1 MLALPLKA
9 KVPAHW
15 IKCGL
20 VAALLVDAA
29 QAQDYG
35 ARLGTVQRGGRVTYE
50 SRGPG
55 VLFDALDPAIRK
67 WYVPQELYVEYRWKQ
82 WEYANYARENY
93 QRYVSTAL
101 EGDYFYDAYGNFLT
115 RGWLV
120 YDWRQENPQPFGSA
134 VQKTYRF
141 TNWFNSL
148 VIASDHKG
156 EHHYAI
162 TVGNEI
168 RTTLTPMT
176 FSKPRFNGLQIDY
189 AADKYQATLLM
200 SRISQPNAI
209 LIQSLG
215 GPSGTQVEQRTNN
228 TNLFGGRLQVQ
239 VGDFVK
245 VGGTLVNAHHSQT
258 LRQAINGDIFKGQL
272 TEALNFTP
280 VTMIEIRIRDDSPE
294 DGKGGGALFAS
305 DLLVYDLAGNETRAS
320 AIGFR
325 PLIEGG
331 LQRSGFLAADGLE
344 EILVR
349 YDLADAGYI
358 GVDPTEIT
366 RIAVELVVANDYLIE
381 VASDNQVNA
390 DDDIV
395 FLPVARARGN
405 VHDGSNQ
412 RVLALDY
419 GLPTA
424 NQIAG
429 FTFELTDLGGFA
441 GYAEIAVN
449 NRYRQFPNPNRK
461 RHHTTGD
468 EALAW
473 FANLSRTPYP
483 FFFLVEAFGVDPT
496 YQTSIV
502 TAGEEGRLDYG
513 NPFELYE
520 FVEDNDDQDRH
531 PDWRRKGWGPGDREI
546 FPGWDE
552 NNDFISDFNQND
564 NEDSPNL
571 IPDYEEPFLRYYAD
585 RPEFLYGMDMN
596 HNGTID
602 RFENDE
608 EADLPYRRDRE
619 GYNAFGGAHLLPGVR
634 LMVGRVDMR
643 RLAAAERSEA
653 LYGVLTCDRDFNR
666 WGRVRLFQDLRKVRD
681 NIADPLL
688 QWRQQPNTRG
698 ALYRVE
704 DPLAA
709 RNTVVGAWWFGWEQR
724 PFAGLRL
731 EHKAKWQFHRQL
743 DGRID
748 LELRGLRE
756 TASFLGVINK
766 AEYRLSAGGLTLM
779 PRWKSE
785 FSRGRPVLAGTP
797 VRLELDELLML
808 VFRFPLM
815 RRSTVAAGVEYE
827 IFSQLQNPT
836 PPGAEDSFRGL
847 TTTAQLINFS
857 DYLGYRLTTTLGF
870 ELTRTRFEGRRSELT
885 TRSFIAIYSGVE
897 R

>member
-1 MLALPLKA
+1 MFVLPLKTRELA
-9 KVPAHW
+9 QL
-15 IKCGL
+15 IKYS
-20 VAALLVDAA
+20 LLVVLLVNAA

-50 SRGPG
+50 PRGPG
-55 VLFDALDPAIRK
+55 VIFDALDPAVRK
-67 WYVPQELYVEYRWKQ
+67 WYVPQELYAEYRWNQ
-82 WEYANYARENY
+82 WEYSNYARENY
-93 QRYVSTAL
+93 QRYVFTAL
-101 EGDYFYDAYGNFLT
+101 EGDYFYDVYGNLLT
-115 RGWLV
+115 QGWLL

-134 VQKTYRF
+134 VHKTYHF
-141 TNWFNSL
+141 SNWFNNL
-148 VIASDHKG
+148 AIASDHKG

-162 TVGNEI
+162 TVGNYI

-176 FSKPRFNGLQIDY
+176 FSNPVFNGLQIDY
-189 AADKYQATLLM
+189 AADKYHATLLM
-200 SRISQPNAI
+200 SRISEPNSTFTAR
-209 LIQSLG
+209 
-215 GPSGTQVEQRTNN
+215 GTQAAQRTNN
-228 TNLFGGRLQVQ
+228 TNLFGGRLEAQ

-258 LRQAINGDIFKGQL
+258 QRQAVNGDIFKGQL

-305 DLLVYDLAGNETRAS
+305 DLLVYDLEGNETRAS
-320 AIGFR
+320 EIGFR
-325 PLIEGG
+325 PLVEGG
-331 LQRSGFLAADGLE
+331 LQRQGFLAADGLE

-390 DDDIV
+390 DDEIV
-395 FLPVARARGN
+395 FLPVAQARGN

-412 RVLALDY
+412 RVLAFDY

-429 FTFELTDLGGFA
+429 FTFELTDLAGFA
-441 GYAEIAVN
+441 GYAEIVVN

-461 RHHTTGD
+461 RHHTAGD

-473 FANLSRTPYP
+473 FANLSSTPYP
-483 FFFLVEAFGVDPT
+483 YFFLLEAFSVDPT
-496 YQTSIV
+496 YQTSMM
-502 TAGEEGRLDYG
+502 TAGKEGGILDYG
-513 NPFELYE
+513 NDFERYE
-520 FVEDNDDQDRH
+520 FVADNDDQDRR
-531 PDWRRKGWGPGDREI
+531 PDWQRKGWGPGDREI

-571 IPDYEEPFLRYYAD
+571 IPDYEEPFLRYYSD
-585 RPEFLYGMDMN
+585 RPEFLYGLDMN

-634 LMVGRVDMR
+634 LMLGRMDMR
-643 RLAAAERSEA
+643 RLAAAERNEA
-653 LYGVLTCDRDFNR
+653 LYGVLTFDRDFNR

-681 NIADPLL
+681 NIADPIL
-688 QWRQQPNTRG
+688 QWRQRPNTRG
-698 ALYRVE
+698 ALYGVE

-709 RNTVVGAWWFGWEQR
+709 RNTVLNTSWFGWEQR

-748 LELRGLRE
+748 LELRGLRQQ
-756 TASFLGVINK
+756 ASFLGVINK
-766 AEYRLSAGGLTLM
+766 AEYRLSAGRWTLI

-785 FSRGRPVLAGTP
+785 FSRRRPVLAGTP
-797 VRLELDELLML
+797 ARLELDELLIL

-847 TTTAQLINFS
+847 TTTTQLINVS

-870 ELTRTRFEGRRSELT
+870 ELTRTSFENRRSELT
-885 TRSFIAIYSGVE
+885 TRSFITIYSGVE

>member
-1 MLALPLKA
+1 MLVLPLKTRELA
-9 KVPAHW
+9 QL
-15 IKCGL
+15 IKYS
-20 VAALLVDAA
+20 LLVVLLVNAA

-35 ARLGTVQRGGRVTYE
+35 ARLGTIQRGGRVTYE
-50 SRGPG
+50 PRGPG
-55 VLFDALDPAIRK
+55 VLFDALDPAVRK
-67 WYVPQELYVEYRWKQ
+67 WYVPQELYAEYRWNQ
-82 WEYANYARENY
+82 WEYSNYARENY
-93 QRYVSTAL
+93 QRYVFTAL
-101 EGDYFYDAYGNFLT
+101 EGYYFYDVYGNLLT
-115 RGWLV
+115 RGWLI

-134 VQKTYRF
+134 VNKTYNFR
-141 TNWFNSL
+141 NWFSNL

-162 TVGNEI
+162 TVGDYI

-176 FSKPRFNGLQIDY
+176 FSKAVFNGLQIDY

-200 SRISQPNAI
+200 SRISAPNATFTAR
-209 LIQSLG
+209 
-215 GPSGTQVEQRTNN
+215 GTQADQRTNN
-228 TNLFGGRLQVQ
+228 TNLFGGRLEVQ

-258 LRQAINGDIFKGQL
+258 QRQAVNGDIFKGQL

-280 VTMIEIRIRDDSPE
+280 VTTIEIRIRDDSPE

-305 DLLVYDLAGNETRAS
+305 DLLVYDLEGNETRAS
-320 AIGFR
+320 EIGFR

-331 LQRSGFLAADGLE
+331 LQRQGFLAADGLE

-349 YDLADAGYI
+349 YDLADAGYV

-390 DDDIV
+390 DDAIV
-395 FLPVARARGN
+395 FLPVAQARGN
-405 VHDGSNQ
+405 VQDGSNQ
-412 RVLALDY
+412 RVLAFDY

-429 FTFELTDLGGFA
+429 FTFELTDLAGLA
-441 GYAEIAVN
+441 GYAEIVVN

-473 FANLSRTPYP
+473 FANLSSTPYP
-483 FFFLVEAFGVDPT
+483 YFFLFEAFSIDPT
-496 YQTSIV
+496 YQTSMM
-502 TAGEEGRLDYG
+502 TASKEGGLDYG
-513 NPFELYE
+513 NHFELYE
-520 FVEDNDDQDRH
+520 FVDDNDDQDRR
-531 PDWRRKGWGPGDREI
+531 PDWQRKDWAPGDRYI

-571 IPDYEEPFLRYYAD
+571 IPDYEEPFLRYYSD
-585 RPEFLYGMDMN
+585 RPEFLYGLDMN

-634 LMVGRVDMR
+634 LMLGRMDMR
-643 RLAAAERSEA
+643 RLADAERNQA
-653 LYGVLTCDRDFNR
+653 LYGVLTLDRDFNR

-681 NIADPLL
+681 NIADPVL

-698 ALYRVE
+698 ALYAVE

-709 RNTVVGAWWFGWEQR
+709 RNTVLNTSWFGWEQR

-748 LELRGLRE
+748 LELKGLRE

-766 AEYRLSAGGLTLM
+766 AEYRLSAGRWILM

-785 FSRGRPVLAGTP
+785 FSRRRPVLAGMPT
-797 VRLELDELLML
+797 RLELDELLML
-808 VFRFPLM
+808 VLRFPLM
-815 RRSTVAAGVEYE
+815 RRSTVETGVEYE

-847 TTTAQLINFS
+847 TTTAQLTNTS

-870 ELTRTRFEGRRSELT
+870 ELTRTSFEGRRSELT
-885 TRSFIAIYSGVE
+885 TRSFITIYAGVE

>member
-1 MLALPLKA
+1 MLVLPLKT
-9 KVPAHW
+9 KGPARLTKYSAL
-15 IKCGL
+15 IL
-20 VAALLVDAA
+20 LLAAPLLDAA

-35 ARLGTVQRGGRVTYE
+35 ARLGTVQRGGRVSYE
-50 SRGPG
+50 PQGPG
-55 VLFDALDPAIRK
+55 VLFDALDPSIRK
-67 WYVPQELYVEYRWKQ
+67 WYVPQELYTEFRWKQ
-82 WEYANYARENY
+82 WEYSNYARENY
-93 QRYVSTAL
+93 QRYVPTAR
-101 EGDYFYDAYGNFLT
+101 EGSYFYDAYGNFLT
-115 RGWLV
+115 RGWPI

-134 VQKTYRF
+134 VQKTG
-141 TNWFNSL
+141 WFGSFFNNL
-148 VIASDHKG
+148 VVASDHKG
-156 EHHYAI
+156 EYHYAI
-162 TVGNEI
+162 TVGNRI

-176 FSKPRFNGLQIDY
+176 FSKPNFNGLQIDY
-189 AADKYQATLLM
+189 ASDKYQATLLM
-200 SRISQPNAI
+200 SRISQPDVISNVF
-209 LIQSLG
+209 
-215 GPSGTQVEQRTNN
+215 GTQLEQRTNA
-228 TNLFGGRLQVQ
+228 TNLFGGRVQVQ

-258 LRQAINGDIFKGQL
+258 LRQAVNGDIFKGQL

-280 VTMIEIRIRDDSPE
+280 VTMIELRIRDDSPE

-320 AIGFR
+320 EIGFR

-331 LQRSGFLAADGLE
+331 LQRHGFLAADGLE
-344 EILVR
+344 EILLR

-390 DDDIV
+390 DDNIV

-412 RVLALDY
+412 RVLAFDY

-441 GYAEIAVN
+441 GYAEIDIN
-449 NRYRQFPNPNRK
+449 SRYRQFPNPNRK
-461 RHHTTGD
+461 RHHATGD

-473 FANLSRTPYP
+473 LANLSSTPYP
-483 FFFLVEAFGVDPT
+483 FFFFAEAFSVDPT
-496 YQTSIV
+496 YQTSMI
-502 TAGEEGRLDYG
+502 TAEKEGTLDYG
-513 NPFELYE
+513 NNFALYE
-520 FVEDNDDQDRH
+520 FVDDNDDQDRR
-531 PDWRRKGWGPGDREI
+531 PDWRRKGWGPGDPDV

-564 NEDSPNL
+564 NEFRPDF
-571 IPDYEEPFLRYYAD
+571 IPDYEEPFLRFYSD
-585 RPEFLYGMDMN
+585 RPEFLYGIDMN

-619 GYNAFGGAHLLPGVR
+619 GYNVFVGAHLLPGAR
-634 LMVGRVDMR
+634 LMLGRTDMH
-643 RLAAAERSEA
+643 RLAAVERSEA
-653 LYGVLTCDRDFNR
+653 LYGVLTFDRDFNR

-681 NIADPLL
+681 NIADPVL
-688 QWRQQPNTRG
+688 QWTQRPNTRG
-698 ALYRVE
+698 ALYGVE

-709 RNTVVGAWWFGWEQR
+709 RNTVLNTSWFGWEQR

-731 EHKAKWQFHRQL
+731 EHKAKWQFYRQL
-743 DGRID
+743 DDRIE

-766 AEYRLSAGGLTLM
+766 AEYRLSAGGYTLM

-785 FSRGRPVLAGTP
+785 FSRRRPVLAGTP
-797 VRLELDELLML
+797 ARLELDELLML
-808 VFRFPLM
+808 VFRFPLL
-815 RRSTVAAGVEYE
+815 RRSTVAVGVEYE

-870 ELTRTRFEGRRSELT
+870 ELTRTNFEARRSELT
-885 TRSFIAIYSGVE
+885 TRSFITIYSGVE

>member
-1 MLALPLKA
+1 MLVLPLKTRELA
-9 KVPAHW
+9 QL
-15 IKCGL
+15 IKYS
-20 VAALLVDAA
+20 LLVVLLVNAA

-35 ARLGTVQRGGRVTYE
+35 ARLGTIQRGGRVTYE
-50 SRGPG
+50 PRGPG
-55 VLFDALDPAIRK
+55 VLFDALDPAVRK
-67 WYVPQELYVEYRWKQ
+67 WYVPQELYAEYRWNQ
-82 WEYANYARENY
+82 WEYSNYARENY
-93 QRYVSTAL
+93 QRYVFTAL
-101 EGDYFYDAYGNFLT
+101 EGYYFYDVYGNLLT
-115 RGWLV
+115 RGWLI
-120 YDWRQENPQPFGSA
+120 YDWRQENPQPFGSS
-134 VQKTYRF
+134 VNKTYNFR
-141 TNWFNSL
+141 NWFSNL

-162 TVGNEI
+162 TVGDYI

-176 FSKPRFNGLQIDY
+176 FSKAVFNGMQIDY

-200 SRISQPNAI
+200 SRISAPNVIFTAR
-209 LIQSLG
+209 
-215 GPSGTQVEQRTNN
+215 GTQADQRTNN
-228 TNLFGGRLQVQ
+228 TNLFGGRLEVQ

-258 LRQAINGDIFKGQL
+258 QRQAVNGDIFKGQL

-280 VTMIEIRIRDDSPE
+280 VTTIEIRIRDDSPE

-305 DLLVYDLAGNETRAS
+305 DLLVYDLEGNATRAS
-320 AIGFR
+320 EIGFR

-331 LQRSGFLAADGLE
+331 LQRQGFLAADGLE
-344 EILVR
+344 EILLR
-349 YDLADAGYI
+349 YDLADAGYV

-390 DDDIV
+390 DDATV
-395 FLPVARARGN
+395 FLPVAQARGN
-405 VHDGSNQ
+405 VQDGSNQ
-412 RVLALDY
+412 RVLAFDY

-429 FTFELTDLGGFA
+429 FTFELTDLAGFA
-441 GYAEIAVN
+441 GYAEIDIN

-461 RHHTTGD
+461 RHHTAGD

-473 FANLSRTPYP
+473 FANLSSTPYP
-483 FFFLVEAFGVDPT
+483 YFFLFEAFSIDPT
-496 YQTSIV
+496 YQTSMM
-502 TAGEEGRLDYG
+502 TASKEGGIDYG
-513 NPFELYE
+513 NHFELYE
-520 FVEDNDDQDRH
+520 FVDDNDDQDRR
-531 PDWRRKGWGPGDREI
+531 PDWQRKDWAPGDRYI

-571 IPDYEEPFLRYYAD
+571 IPDYEEPFLRYYSD
-585 RPEFLYGMDMN
+585 RPEFLYGLDMN

-634 LMVGRVDMR
+634 LMLGRMDMR
-643 RLAAAERSEA
+643 RLAAAERNQA
-653 LYGVLTCDRDFNR
+653 LYGVLTLDCDFNR

-681 NIADPLL
+681 NIADPVL
-688 QWRQQPNTRG
+688 QWRQRPNTRG
-698 ALYRVE
+698 ALYGVE

-709 RNTVVGAWWFGWEQR
+709 RNTVLGTSWFGWEQR

-748 LELRGLRE
+748 LELRGLRQQ
-756 TASFLGVINK
+756 ASFLGVINK
-766 AEYRLSAGGLTLM
+766 AEYRWSSGRWTLM

-785 FSRGRPVLAGTP
+785 FSRRRPVLAGTP
-797 VRLELDELLML
+797 ARLELDELLML
-808 VFRFPLM
+808 IFRFPLM
-815 RRSTVAAGVEYE
+815 RRSTVAVGVEYE

-847 TTTAQLINFS
+847 TTTTQLINFS

-870 ELTRTRFEGRRSELT
+870 ELTRTSFEGRQSELT
-885 TRSFIAIYSGVE
+885 TRSFITIYSGVE

>member
-1 MLALPLKA
+1 MLVLPLKT
-9 KVPAHW
+9 KVTVQL
-15 IKCGL
+15 IKYGAL
-20 VAALLVDAA
+20 MSLLAAFLVDAA

-35 ARLGTVQRGGRVTYE
+35 ARLGTIQRGGRVTYE
-50 SRGPG
+50 PRGPG

-67 WYVPQELYVEYRWKQ
+67 WYVPQELYAEYRWKQ
-82 WEYANYARENY
+82 WEYSNYARENY
-93 QRYVSTAL
+93 QRYVFTAL
-101 EGDYFYDAYGNFLT
+101 EGDYFYDVYGNFLT
-115 RGWLV
+115 RGWLI

-134 VQKTYRF
+134 VHKTQQFR
-141 TNWFNSL
+141 NWFSNL

-162 TVGNEI
+162 TVGNYI

-176 FSKPRFNGLQIDY
+176 FSNPVFNGLQIDY

-200 SRISQPNAI
+200 SRISEPNSTFTAR
-209 LIQSLG
+209 
-215 GPSGTQVEQRTNN
+215 GTLASQRTNN
-228 TNLFGGRLQVQ
+228 TNLFGGRLEIQ

-258 LRQAINGDIFKGQL
+258 QRQAVNGDIFKGQL

-305 DLLVYDLAGNETRAS
+305 DLLVYDLEGNETRAS
-320 AIGFR
+320 EIGFR

-331 LQRSGFLAADGLE
+331 LQRQGFLAADGLE

-390 DDDIV
+390 DDAIV
-395 FLPVARARGN
+395 FLPVAQARGN
-405 VHDGSNQ
+405 VQDGSNQ
-412 RVLALDY
+412 RVLFFNY

-429 FTFELTDLGGFA
+429 FTFELTDLAGFT
-441 GYAEIAVN
+441 GYAEIDIN

-468 EALAW
+468 EALAY
-473 FANLSRTPYP
+473 FANLSSTPYP
-483 FFFLVEAFGVDPT
+483 YFFLLEAFSIDPT
-496 YQTSIV
+496 YQTSMV
-502 TAGEEGRLDYG
+502 TAGKEGRLDYG
-513 NPFELYE
+513 NHFERYE
-520 FVEDNDDQDRH
+520 FVADNDDQDRR
-531 PDWRRKGWGPGDREI
+531 PDWRRKGWAPGDREI

-571 IPDYEEPFLRYYAD
+571 IPDYEEPFLRYYSD

-634 LMVGRVDMR
+634 LMLGRMDMR
-643 RLAAAERSEA
+643 RLAAAERNQA
-653 LYGVLTCDRDFNR
+653 LYGVLTFDRDFNR
-666 WGRVRLFQDLRKVRD
+666 WGRVRLFEDLRKVRD

-698 ALYRVE
+698 ALYGVE

-709 RNTVVGAWWFGWEQR
+709 RNTVLGTSWFGWEQR

-748 LELRGLRE
+748 LELRGLRQ

-766 AEYRLSAGGLTLM
+766 AEYRLSAGGWTLM

-785 FSRGRPVLAGTP
+785 FSRRRPVLAGMPT
-797 VRLELDELLML
+797 RLELDELLML
-808 VFRFPLM
+808 ILRFPLM
-815 RRSTVAAGVEYE
+815 RRSTVEAGVEYE

-847 TTTAQLINFS
+847 TTTAQLTNTS
-857 DYLGYRLTTTLGF
+857 DYIGYLLTTTLGF
-870 ELTRTRFEGRRSELT
+870 ELTRTSFEGRRSELT
-885 TRSFIAIYSGVE
+885 TRSFITVYAGVE